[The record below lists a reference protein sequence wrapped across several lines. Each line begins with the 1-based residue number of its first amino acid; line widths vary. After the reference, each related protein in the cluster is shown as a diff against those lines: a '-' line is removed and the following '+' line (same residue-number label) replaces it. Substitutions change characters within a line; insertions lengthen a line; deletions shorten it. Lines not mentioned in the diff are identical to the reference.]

1 MKELVLATRN
11 RGKAVEV
18 AARLPGVR
26 VLTLADFP
34 EVPEVEET
42 AETFYGN
49 ALRKAKAVW
58 EVLRRPVLA
67 DDSGLCVRALGGRPG
82 ALSARYAGPGATQ
95 EALIA
100 KLLREMRGKKD
111 RSAWFR
117 TVMVY
122 IGEDGRPVS
131 ASGTVRGWITE
142 EPRGSAGFGY
152 DPVFYYR
159 PLRRTFAELTTEEK
173 NRVSHRARALERL
186 FRKLRFPSIG

>member
-1 MKELVLATRN
+1 MRELVLATRN

-18 AARLPGVR
+18 AVRLPGVR
-26 VLTLADFP
+26 VLTLADVP

-42 AETFYGN
+42 AGTFYGN
-49 ALRKAKAVW
+49 ALLKARAVW

-82 ALSARYAGPGATQ
+82 VLSARYAGVGATQ
-95 EALIA
+95 EELVA
-100 KLLREMRGKKD
+100 KLLREMRGKED
-111 RSAWFR
+111 RAAWFR

-122 IGEDGRPVS
+122 IGRDGRPVS

-142 EPRGSAGFGY
+142 APRGSGGFGY

-159 PLRRTFAELTTEEK
+159 PLRRTFAELSTEEK

-186 FRKLRFPSIG
+186 MRKVRLGG